1 MDAAG
6 VRFADDVRVA
16 AGGCRHGPGP
26 AGLTGMRPIQEVVSR
41 IRYDP
46 AIDARRFVIG
56 YEERGAGIRESPLP
70 AFVAGSDVPWHRVR
84 YVRAGD
90 TVVWDRQA
98 RIDLVGTDL
107 AALLPSQPGT
117 PVRAA
122 SAGEPVQVAVYN
134 VLSDAHERHRT
145 YPHRRVPACVELLGG
160 LGADVIALHEVT
172 HELWSALLVADWVR
186 SGYHVSDGPAADA
199 AYGTVLLSRRPLRI
213 ESHRRQVVGVAPVGG
228 VRVAFAA
235 AHLTSNRAP
244 DAPRRRAHE
253 LRLLDERLSRPDV
266 DAAVILADVNFGD
279 DTPIP
284 MPGIVDV
291 WPALYPYDAG
301 YTFDPAA
308 NPLAA
313 IGDPNGRP
321 GRLDRILLRGE
332 HLVPVEIQRFGDR
345 PFAVDD
351 RPRYVSDHFGLTALL
366 TAGP

>member
-1 MDAAG
+1 
-6 VRFADDVRVA
+6 
-16 AGGCRHGPGP
+16 
-26 AGLTGMRPIQEVVSR
+26 MRPIQEVVAR
-41 IRYDP
+41 IRYDA
-46 AIDARRFVIG
+46 AIDASRFVIG

-70 AFVAGSDVPWHRVR
+70 AFVAGSDVPWHRIR

-98 RIDLVGTDL
+98 RIDLVGADL
-107 AALLPSQPGT
+107 AALSPSAPETT
-117 PVRAA
+117 PPPL
-122 SAGEPVQVAVYN
+122 AGEPVQVAVYN
-134 VLSDAHERHRT
+134 VLSDAHDRHRT
-145 YPHRRVPACVELLGG
+145 YPHRRFPACVELLGG

-172 HELWSALLVADWVR
+172 HELWSALLAADWVR
-186 SGYHVSDGPAADA
+186 SRYHVSDGPAPDA
-199 AYGTVLLSRRPLRI
+199 AYGTVLLSRRPLRF
-213 ESHRRQVVGVAPVGG
+213 ESHRRLVVGVDGR
-228 VRVAFAA
+228 RVAFAA

-244 DAPRRRAHE
+244 DAPRRRARE
-253 LRLLDERLSRPDV
+253 LRVLDERLSRPDV
-266 DAAVILADVNFGD
+266 EDAVILADVNFGD

-284 MPGIVDV
+284 MPGLVDV
-291 WPALYPYDAG
+291 WPALYPYDPG
-301 YTFDPAA
+301 YTFDPGA

-366 TAGP
+366 VTAGT